1 MNQVYTVYN
10 VCQQQRRKGVCTHQ
24 QQQLLYFLRLISLK
38 LISMKA
44 TSSGIPSAQVVQVDS
59 VVCNFDRYPYSARTY
74 ARQLIIRASN
84 VTERS
89 LVTECRLLNT
99 NRSDDNPNGFN
110 IEGFEIMENKD
121 INTRKR

>member
-1 MNQVYTVYN
+1 MQLRPLSVF
-10 VCQQQRRKGVCTHQ
+10 RK
-24 QQQLLYFLRLISLK
+24 
-38 LISMKA
+38 
-44 TSSGIPSAQVVQVDS
+44 
-59 VVCNFDRYPYSARTY
+59 
-74 ARQLIIRASN
+74 LIIRASN